1 MVFDFLTVLRDTV
14 RDSCVTS
21 QQYPSKVDHSY
32 LDSKQK
38 GHTGMLMDWR
48 SVKLNCVN
56 AVNAQFVNV

>member
-1 MVFDFLTVLRDTV
+1 MVRG
-14 RDSCVTS
+14 SCVTS
-21 QQYPSKVDHSY
+21 QQCPSKVDHSY